1 MSYQPLAKDILRL
14 VGGQDN
20 VIEAT
25 HCFTRLRF
33 KLKDASKADKAA
45 LKALDKVT
53 GIVEAGGQFQI
64 VIGTQV
70 GEVFSALE
78 PMLHG
83 APAAASGGDEPAAQ
97 AEQKEKFSFKV
108 AVNALASIFTP
119 TIPALAGSGVLKGL
133 LVLFTTFGMMDK
145 AGSTYAILNA
155 ASDAVFYFMPIILG
169 YSAAKKFKCDPVI
182 AMAVGGSLI
191 YPTLV
196 TFMAEAESVTF
207 LGLPVIVTTYSSTV
221 IPIILATWVQS
232 WLEKGLN
239 KLFPAMVR
247 SVLVP
252 AVTLTVM
259 VPATLMIF
267 GPFGNYASDMVG
279 NLFTTVTNFSPLLSG
294 AFFGGLYS
302 ILVMFG
308 MHRALVPIGVNE
320 VATLGSTAL
329 WAFTGPANF
338 SQAGA
343 ALGVFFRVKDKKMK
357 SVAFSACITALCGIT
372 EPALYGVNL
381 KYKRPMVAVVVSGAV
396 GGAIAGIG
404 GARAYAVA
412 IPSLLTIPAFIGAG
426 FAAFMIGVVV
436 AFVLALVMTLVLGLQ
451 EEAA

>member
-1 MSYQPLAKDILRL
+1 MKYEQLAKDILRL
-14 VGGQDN
+14 VGGTEN
-20 VIEAT
+20 IVEVT

-33 KLKDASKADKAA
+33 KLADETKADKDAI
-45 LKALDKVT
+45 KALDKVT
-53 GIVEAGGQFQI
+53 GVVEAGGQFQI

-70 GEVFSALE
+70 ADVYADVEALLGSKSKSAVQTE
-78 PMLHG
+78 T
-83 APAAASGGDEPAAQ
+83 APAEKQ
-97 AEQKEKFSFKV
+97 KFSVK
-108 AVNALASIFTP
+108 AAINALASIFTP
-119 TIPALAGSGVLKGL
+119 TIPALAGAGIIKGL
-133 LVLFTTFGMMDK
+133 LVLFTTWAILDK
-145 AGSTYAILNA
+145 SGSTYQILNA

-169 YSAAKKFKCDPVI
+169 YTSAKKFGCDPVI

-191 YPTLV
+191 YPSLV
-196 TFMAEAESVTF
+196 SYMAEAESVTF

-221 IPIILATWVQS
+221 IPIILATYVYS

-239 KLFPAMVR
+239 KILPAMVR
-247 SVLVP
+247 SVLCP
-252 AVTLTVM
+252 AISLFIM

-267 GPFGNYASDMVG
+267 GPFGNYASTLIG
-279 NLFTTVTNFSPLLSG
+279 NLFTAVTAFSPLLAG

-308 MHRALVPIGVNE
+308 MHRALVPIGINE

-338 SQAGA
+338 AQAGA
-343 ALGVFFRVKDKKMK
+343 ALGVFLRVKDKKMK
-357 SVAFSACITALCGIT
+357 SVAISACVTALCGIT

-381 KYKRPMVAVVVSGAV
+381 KYKRPMIAVVVAGAV

-412 IPSLLTIPAFIGAG
+412 IPSLLTLPAFLGAG
-426 FAAFMIGVVV
+426 FMAFVISIVV
-436 AFVLALVMTLVLGLQ
+436 AFVLACVLTVVMGFDENAQ
-451 EEAA
+451 